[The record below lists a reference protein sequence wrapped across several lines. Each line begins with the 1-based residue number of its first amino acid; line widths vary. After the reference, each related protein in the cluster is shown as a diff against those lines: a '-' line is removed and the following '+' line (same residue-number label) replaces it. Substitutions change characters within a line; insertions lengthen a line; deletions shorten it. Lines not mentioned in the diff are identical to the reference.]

1 MTSIARAACA
11 TAFAAL
17 LAIPASGL
25 GAEATIR
32 IEGTSRTV
40 LPQTAYVLPAA
51 GTSLTIRDTA
61 DGDVMSVGGRTAAAQ
76 LGNASRLY
84 GIGFGFTDWGQWGF
98 ALDSV
103 GGDPSDWNT
112 GPAWFVKNN
121 HRVAAVG
128 AGSLELADGDEVL
141 WALSPFD
148 GNYEMALAELDVVGP
163 ARPLHDG
170 QAFTVRVDSY
180 DNAGTRTPAA
190 GATVT
195 YRGATLTAGADGTA
209 TLTAGG
215 SGPAEVVA
223 TRTGAVRDSARV
235 CAHPAADPTVCD
247 LPPLPKATMPDD
259 TGQAAAQGTGDVRV
273 PITFRT
279 AGRTVSL
286 SAEVPLP
293 EPGAAPVAIR
303 RRMLS
308 GADLTTGEMR
318 RAMGKVASHLA
329 AYLNAHAKNGDPALA
344 LPAGNSW
351 RAAWLSGTPY
361 VVPMKRNEALM
372 GVASGGP
379 RNTAATRART
389 GAFRRHVAR
398 CDLDATAVTVRRHGY
413 ALTTVTPASARSAL
427 VRCATRGRG

>member
-1 MTSIARAACA
+1 MTSIARATCA
-11 TAFAAL
+11 TAFAAM
-17 LAIPASGL
+17 LAIPAAGL
-25 GAEATIR
+25 GAEADIR

-61 DGDVMSVGGRTAAAQ
+61 DDDVMSVGGRTAAAQ

-84 GIGFGFTDWGQWGF
+84 GIGFGFTDWGQFGF
-98 ALDSV
+98 ALDSI
-103 GGDPSDWNT
+103 GSDPSDWNA
-112 GPAWFVKNN
+112 GPAWFLKIN
-121 HRVAAVG
+121 HRASAVG
-128 AGSLELADGDEVL
+128 AGSLELAASDEVL

-148 GNYEMALAELDVVGP
+148 SNFKMALAELDVVGP
-163 ARPLHDG
+163 TQPLPAG
-170 QAFTVRVDSY
+170 EAFTVRVDSY
-180 DNAGTRTPAA
+180 DNAGTRSPAA

-215 SGPAEVVA
+215 SGPAEIVA

-247 LPPLPKATMPDD
+247 LPPLPKATMPDAP
-259 TGQAAAQGTGDVRV
+259 GQSAVQSTGDVRV

-286 SAEVPLP
+286 SVEVPLP

-303 RRMLS
+303 RQMLS
-308 GADLTTGEMR
+308 GADLSTSEMR

-329 AYLNAHAKNGDPALA
+329 AYLNAQAKHADPALA
-344 LPAGNSW
+344 LPTGNSW
-351 RAAWLSGTPY
+351 RAAWLSGTAY

-379 RNTAATRART
+379 RNTASTRART
-389 GAFRRHVAR
+389 GAFRRHIAR
-398 CDLDATAVTVRRHGY
+398 CDLGATAVTVRRHGY

-427 VRCATRGRG
+427 VRCATRGRR

>member
-17 LAIPASGL
+17 FAIPASGL

-32 IEGTSRTV
+32 IEGTSRIV

-51 GTSLTIRDTA
+51 GTSLTIHDTA

-103 GGDPSDWNT
+103 GGDLSDWNT

-148 GNYEMALAELDVVGP
+148 GNFEMALAELDVVGP
-163 ARPLHDG
+163 ARPLPDG

-190 GATVT
+190 GATVS
-195 YRGATLTAGADGTA
+195 YRGATLTAGADGTV

-223 TRTGAVRDSARV
+223 TRTGAVR
-235 CAHPAADPTVCD
+235 
-247 LPPLPKATMPDD
+247 
-259 TGQAAAQGTGDVRV
+259 
-273 PITFRT
+273 
-279 AGRTVSL
+279 
-286 SAEVPLP
+286 E
-293 EPGAAPVAIR
+293 
-303 RRMLS
+303 
-308 GADLTTGEMR
+308 
-318 RAMGKVASHLA
+318 
-329 AYLNAHAKNGDPALA
+329 
-344 LPAGNSW
+344 
-351 RAAWLSGTPY
+351 
-361 VVPMKRNEALM
+361 
-372 GVASGGP
+372 
-379 RNTAATRART
+379 
-389 GAFRRHVAR
+389 
-398 CDLDATAVTVRRHGY
+398 
-413 ALTTVTPASARSAL
+413 
-427 VRCATRGRG
+427 

>member
-1 MTSIARAACA
+1 MTSITRATCA
-11 TAFAAL
+11 TAFAVL
-17 LAIPASGL
+17 FAIPASGL

-32 IEGTSRTV
+32 IEGTSRIV
-40 LPQTAYVLPAA
+40 LPETAYVLPAA

-76 LGNASRLY
+76 LGNASRLHS
-84 GIGFGFTDWGQWGF
+84 IGFGFTDWGQWGF
-98 ALDSV
+98 ALDSI
-103 GGDPSDWNT
+103 GGDPSDWNA
-112 GPAWFVKNN
+112 GPAWFLKSN
-121 HRVAAVG
+121 HRLSAVG

-141 WALSPFD
+141 WVLSPLD
-148 GNYEMALAELDVVGP
+148 GNYDMALAELDVVGP
-163 ARPLHDG
+163 TRPLPAG
-170 QAFTVRVDSY
+170 QSFTVRVDSY

-190 GATVT
+190 GATVA
-195 YRGATLTAGADGTA
+195 YRGATVATAADGTA

-215 SGPAEVVA
+215 SGPADVVA

-235 CAHPAADPTVCD
+235 CAHPAADPTACD

-259 TGQAAAQGTGDVRV
+259 TGQAAAQDTGDVRV
-273 PITFRT
+273 PLTFRT

-286 SAEVPLP
+286 RAEVPLP
-293 EPGAAPVAIR
+293 ESGSAPVAIR
-303 RRMLS
+303 RQMLS

-329 AYLNAHAKNGDPALA
+329 AYLNQRAREGDTTLA

-351 RAAWLSGTPY
+351 QAAWLSGTPY
-361 VVPMKRNEALM
+361 VVPMKRDEALM
-372 GVASGGP
+372 GVTSGGP

-389 GAFRRHVAR
+389 GAFRRHIAR

-413 ALTTVTPASARSAL
+413 ALTTVTPASARPAV
-427 VRCATRGRG
+427 VRCATRARG

>member
-1 MTSIARAACA
+1 MMRVARAAACA
-11 TAFAAL
+11 SL
-17 LAIPASGL
+17 LAIPAVGA

-32 IEGTSRTV
+32 IEGTTATV
-40 LPQTAYVLPAA
+40 LPETAYVLPAT

-98 ALDSV
+98 ALDSI

-112 GPAWFVKNN
+112 GPAWFVKSN
-121 HRVAAVG
+121 HRLAAVG
-128 AGSLELADGDEVL
+128 AGSLELADGDEVV
-141 WALSPFD
+141 WALSPLD
-148 GNYEMALAELDVVGP
+148 GNFEMALAELDVVGP
-163 ARPLHDG
+163 ARPLPAG

-195 YRGATLTAGADGTA
+195 YRGATVTAGPDGTA
-209 TLTAGG
+209 ALTAGG
-215 SGPAEVVA
+215 SGVAQVVA
-223 TRTGAVRDSARV
+223 TRAGAVRDSARV
-235 CAHPAADPTVCD
+235 CAHPAADPTACD
-247 LPPLPKATMPDD
+247 LPPLPKATMPEDP
-259 TGQAAAQGTGDVRV
+259 GQAAAEDTGEVRV
-273 PITFRT
+273 PLTFRT
-279 AGRTVSL
+279 SGRTVSL
-286 SAEVPLP
+286 NAEVPLP
-293 EPGAAPVAIR
+293 SAGAAPVAIR
-303 RRMLS
+303 RQMLS

-318 RAMGKVASHLA
+318 RAMGKVASHMA
-329 AYLNAHAKNGDPALA
+329 AYLNQRAKEGDPALA

-351 RAAWLSGTPY
+351 QAAWLSGTPY

-389 GAFRRHVAR
+389 GAFRRHIAR

-427 VRCATRGRG
+427 VRCATRGRS